1 MLLCPSAMRIE
12 LMISRTDFG
21 YTEEVRLVARF
32 RSALLVTV
40 MLVAFGVTSSQA
52 QTSPEEL
59 LNAWSEAYATMDGQ
73 RTSALYT
80 DDARLWGTASHLQ
93 NIGRDSITGY
103 FSRARPGVTNI
114 SVSIEDHSVRPLAE
128 GASAASGSY
137 TFRMNKSDGT
147 VQETA
152 ARFSMAM
159 VRGTDGKWRIADHHS
174 SPLPA
179 PR

>member
-1 MLLCPSAMRIE
+1 MGAVPVGSVLIICTSLITLGS
-12 LMISRTDFG
+12 
-21 YTEEVRLVARF
+21 
-32 RSALLVTV
+32 
-40 MLVAFGVTSSQA
+40 TSSKA
-52 QTSPEEL
+52 QGTPEEL
-59 LNAWSEAYATMDGQ
+59 LAAWSEAYATMDGQ
-73 RTSALYT
+73 RTSGLYT

-103 FSRARPGVTNI
+103 FSRARPGVTSI

-128 GASAASGSY
+128 GASVASGSY

-159 VRGTDGKWRIADHHS
+159 VRGTEGKWQIADHHS